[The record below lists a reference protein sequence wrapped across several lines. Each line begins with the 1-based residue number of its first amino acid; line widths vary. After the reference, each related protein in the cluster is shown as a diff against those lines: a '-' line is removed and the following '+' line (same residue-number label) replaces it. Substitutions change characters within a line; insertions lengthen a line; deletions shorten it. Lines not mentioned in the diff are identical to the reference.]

1 MIKTVGGSVTF
12 ASLLAAGLTVAE
24 AGDTPSGATM
34 KPNEGVIVTVLMR
47 QELPDIKG
55 KEVTIVSVSYAPG
68 AASLPHRHPGS
79 TFAYVLE
86 GSIVSEVAPGK
97 AKTYKKGEMWSETPL
112 ALHKISRNASAT
124 KPAKLLAFLISDIGQ
139 SILLPPS

>member
-24 AGDTPSGATM
+24 AGDAPSGGTM
-34 KPNEGVIVTVLMR
+34 SPNDGVTVTVLIR
-47 QELPDIKG
+47 QPLPDVKG
-55 KEVTIVSVSYAPG
+55 KEVTIVSVAYAPG

-86 GSIVSEVAPGK
+86 GSIVSEVVPGE
-97 AKTYKKGEMWSETPL
+97 AKTYKKGEMWSETPM
-112 ALHKISRNASAT
+112 ALHKVSRNASAT
-124 KPAKLLAFLISDIGQ
+124 KPAKLIAFLISDIGQ
-139 SILLPPS
+139 NILLPPS